1 MGRCAK
7 PNRQASHFFDIDES
21 QKEQIMIAKLSEL
34 DLDCSAES
42 DDVLLEFDETDD
54 GPDDEAVAIVGRWR
68 KLMEGESVPSVLT
81 LYQQLNT
88 LWPSGH

>member
-1 MGRCAK
+1 
-7 PNRQASHFFDIDES
+7 
-21 QKEQIMIAKLSEL
+21 MIAKLAEL

-88 LWPSGH
+88 LWPSGR

>member
-1 MGRCAK
+1 
-7 PNRQASHFFDIDES
+7 
-21 QKEQIMIAKLSEL
+21 MIAKLSEL

>member
-1 MGRCAK
+1 
-7 PNRQASHFFDIDES
+7 
-21 QKEQIMIAKLSEL
+21 MIAKLAEL

-68 KLMEGESVPSVLT
+68 RLMEGESVPSVLT

-88 LWPSGH
+88 LWPSGR